1 MIFLK
6 FKKIY
11 NIIIKGTLPAEI
23 GYACCTTMEKKK
35 HRDAVNIVY
44 ILLND
49 KISSEKVC
57 SKDLVYEKK
66 L

>member
-1 MIFLK
+1 MRVVQRWR
-6 FKKIY
+6 
-11 NIIIKGTLPAEI
+11 
-23 GYACCTTMEKKK
+23 KKK